1 LLYGAHHG
9 FQRRALAP
17 QLLGALG
24 IVPYAGLG
32 QLQLYLREA
41 FLAEVEV
48 KDTP

>member
-1 LLYGAHHG
+1 LLYRAHHR
-9 FQRRALAP
+9 FQRGALPP

-32 QLQLYLREA
+32 QLQLYLGEA
-41 FLAEVEV
+41 FLAEIEV